1 MTIDIFKNLLLNLSM
16 LVIIAQLLTKTTFVK
31 QFMFAYKTDLKSS
44 LLLAV
49 IFGLISI
56 LSTYTGINVNGAIVN
71 TRVIGVMSGG
81 IIGGPIVGMGAAL
94 IGGVHRYFF
103 DVGGFTAVACAIS
116 TFIEGIIGVMASKY
130 LKRNNW
136 NKGDIFL
143 LAALAEV
150 FQMLIILL
158 VAKPYPDAL
167 AVVKIIAFPMILF
180 NSTGMV
186 IFISVF
192 NSIFIEQDNESAKRI
207 KLAFDISE
215 QCLPF
220 LRKGMYDKD
229 NMNAVSKMILE
240 NSKDGGVVI
249 SDKERI
255 LSYECD
261 VVPLRVDFEEIGLP
275 QIVQTVINEDAVSIA
290 ESAGEDDVFYE
301 QLKKFTIVGAPLHS
315 KGSVVG
321 TILVFT
327 KKFKLSTQTDKDFVD
342 GLSKLFSTQ
351 LELAEAQKQ
360 RELLQKA
367 EFRALQS
374 QINPHFLFN
383 ALNTITSFCREK
395 PDKAREL
402 LIALST
408 YFRNTLNTNQY
419 MINIYDEFAHVDSY
433 LQLEKARFDDR
444 LTLVIDVPT
453 DLCCKVPSF
462 ILQPIVENAVKHG
475 AMKRS
480 TGKVEIRARQTND
493 LVTISVKDSGYGIS
507 QEIIEAL
514 HNDTLDS
521 CKVGL
526 CNVDKRLR
534 SIYGQKYALDISTST
549 SGTEIIIRIP
559 LDKGEEKD
567 EDSNCG

>member
-1 MTIDIFKNLLLNLSM
+1 MTIEIFKNLLLNLSM
-16 LVIIAQLLTKTTFVK
+16 LVIIAQLLTKTTFIK
-31 QFMFAYKTDLKSS
+31 EFMFSYKTDIKSNIA
-44 LLLAV
+44 LAV

-94 IGGVHRYFF
+94 IGGLHRYFF

-116 TFIEGIIGVMASKY
+116 TFVEGMIGVLASKY
-130 LKRNNW
+130 LKKNSW
-136 NKGDIFL
+136 KKSDIFL

-150 FQMLIILL
+150 FQMVIILL

-167 AVVKIIAFPMILF
+167 AVVKIIALPMILF

-220 LRKGMYDKD
+220 LRKGMYAKE
-229 NMNAVSKMILE
+229 NMDTVAKMILQ
-240 NSKDGGVVI
+240 NSNDGGVVI
-249 SDKERI
+249 TDREKI

-261 VVPLRVDFEEIGLP
+261 EVPLQEGMKRFGLP
-275 QIVQTVINEDAVSIA
+275 EIVRTVINEDAVKIA
-290 ESAGEDDVFYE
+290 ESAKEGDAFYE
-301 QLKKFTIVGAPLHS
+301 QLKEFTIVGAPLHS
-315 KGSVVG
+315 KGVVVG

-327 KKFKLSTQTDKDFVD
+327 KKFKLSIQTDKDFVD

-351 LELAEAQKQ
+351 LELSEVQKQ

-367 EFRALQS
+367 EFKALQS

-402 LIALST
+402 LIVLST

-419 MINIYDEFAHVDSY
+419 MIDIYDEFSHVDSY

-444 LTLVIDVPT
+444 LTLQIDVPR
-453 DLCCKVPSF
+453 DLHCKVPSF

-480 TGKVEIRARQTND
+480 SGKVEIKARQTED
-493 LVTISVKDSGYGIS
+493 LVTISVKDSGYGIP
-507 QEIIEAL
+507 QEIIDAL

-534 SIYGQKYALDISTST
+534 SIYGQKYALDISTAET
-549 SGTEIIIRIP
+549 GTEINIRIP
-559 LDKGEEKD
+559 LDKGEERD

>member
-31 QFMFAYKTDLKSS
+31 QFMFAYKTDLKSNIA
-44 LLLAV
+44 LAV
-49 IFGLISI
+49 IFGLISV

-81 IIGGPIVGMGAAL
+81 IIGGPIVGMGAAI
-94 IGGVHRYFF
+94 IGGLHRYFF

-116 TFIEGIIGVMASKY
+116 TFVEGIIGVLASKY
-130 LKRNNW
+130 LKKNNW
-136 NKGDIFL
+136 KTSDIFL

-150 FQMLIILL
+150 FQMVIILW
-158 VAKPYPDAL
+158 VAQPYADAL

-180 NSTGMV
+180 NSLGMV

-220 LRKGMYDKD
+220 LRKGMYDKE
-229 NMNAVSKMILE
+229 NMNAVAKMILE

-249 SDKERI
+249 TDRDKI
-255 LSYECD
+255 LCYECD
-261 VVPLRVDFEEIGLP
+261 EVPLRADFKDGNLP
-275 QIVQTVINEDAVSIA
+275 QIVQMVINDDAVRIA
-290 ESAGEDDVFYE
+290 ETAAEEDIFFE
-301 QLKKFTIVGAPLHS
+301 HLKKFTIVGAPLHS
-315 KGSVVG
+315 KGQVVG
-321 TILVFT
+321 VILVFT
-327 KKFKLSTQTDKDFVD
+327 KKFKLSVQTDRDFVD

-367 EFRALQS
+367 EFKALQS

-383 ALNTITSFCREK
+383 ALNTIISFCREK

-402 LIALST
+402 LVALST
-408 YFRNTLNTNQY
+408 YFRNTLNTNHY
-419 MINIYDEFAHVDSY
+419 MIDIYDEFSHVDAY

-444 LTLVIDVPT
+444 LTLVIDVPANL
-453 DLCCKVPSF
+453 DCKVPSF

-480 TGKVEIRARQTND
+480 TGKVEIKVMQTED
-493 LVTISVKDSGYGIS
+493 LVTISVKDSGYGIP
-507 QEIIEAL
+507 QEIIYAL

-521 CKVGL
+521 SRVGL
-526 CNVDKRLR
+526 SNVDKRLR
-534 SIYGQKYALDISTST
+534 SIYGQKYALDIKSSV

-559 LDKGEEKD
+559 LGEGAERN
-567 EDSNCG
+567 EDCYCG

>member
-150 FQMLIILL
+150 FQMVIILL

-249 SDKERI
+249 TDRERI

-275 QIVQTVINEDAVSIA
+275 QIVQTVINEGAVSIA

>member
-31 QFMFAYKTDLKSS
+31 QFLFAYKTDFKSGI
-44 LLLAV
+44 LLAV

-81 IIGGPIVGMGAAL
+81 IIGGPVVGMGAAL
-94 IGGVHRYFF
+94 IGGLHRYFF
-103 DVGGFTAVACAIS
+103 DVGGFTAAACAIS
-116 TFIEGIIGVMASKY
+116 TFIEGIIGVLASKY
-130 LKRNNW
+130 LKKNNW
-136 NKGDIFL
+136 NKSAIFL

-150 FQMLIILL
+150 FQMVIILL
-158 VAKPYPDAL
+158 VAKPYADAL

-215 QCLPF
+215 RCLPF

-249 SDKERI
+249 TDREKI

-261 VVPLRVDFEEIGLP
+261 VVPLRKDFKEIGLP
-275 QIVQTVINEDAVSIA
+275 QIVQTVIKEGAVSIA
-290 ESAGEDDVFYE
+290 ESSAEDDVFYE
-301 QLKKFTIVGAPLHS
+301 QLKKFTIVGAPLYS

-321 TILVFT
+321 TVLVFT
-327 KKFKLSTQTDKDFVD
+327 KKFKLSTQTDIDFVD

-367 EFRALQS
+367 EFKALQS

-419 MINIYDEFAHVDSY
+419 MIDIYDEFAHVDSY

-444 LTLVIDVPT
+444 LTLVIDVPR

-480 TGKVEIRARQTND
+480 TGKVEIKARQTID

-534 SIYGQKYALDISTST
+534 SIYGQKYALDIRTST
-549 SGTEIIIRIP
+549 LGTEIIIRIP
-559 LDKGEEKD
+559 LDKEEEKD

>member
-150 FQMLIILL
+150 FQMVIILL

-249 SDKERI
+249 TDRERI

>member
-1 MTIDIFKNLLLNLSM
+1 MALYIFKNLLLNLSM
-16 LVIIAQLLTKTTFVK
+16 LVIIAHILTKTTFVK
-31 QFMFAYKTDLKSS
+31 QFMFAYKTDLKSN
-44 LLLAV
+44 LVLAV
-49 IFGLISI
+49 IFGLISV
-56 LSTYTGINVNGAIVN
+56 LSTYTGIDVNGAIVN

-94 IGGVHRYFF
+94 IGGLHRYFF

-116 TFIEGIIGVMASKY
+116 TFVEGILGVLASKH
-130 LKRNNW
+130 LKRNQW
-136 NKGDIFL
+136 KKSDIFL

-150 FQMLIILL
+150 FQMVIILL
-158 VAKPYPDAL
+158 VAKPYREAL
-167 AVVKIIAFPMILF
+167 AVVEIISVPMILF
-180 NSTGMV
+180 NSIGMV

-207 KLAFDISE
+207 KQAFNISE
-215 QCLPF
+215 RCLPF
-220 LRKGMYDKD
+220 LRKGMYDQK
-229 NMNAVSKMILE
+229 NMDRVVQMILE
-240 NSKDGGVVI
+240 NSKDGGVAI
-249 SDKERI
+249 TDREKI
-255 LSYECD
+255 LSYQCED
-261 VVPLRVDFEEIGLP
+261 VPLKEEILKSGLP
-275 QIVQTVINEDAVSIA
+275 QIVQRVILEDAVRVA
-290 ESAGEDDVFYE
+290 EASEETDIFHE
-301 QLKKFTIVGAPLHS
+301 HLKKFTVVGAPLHS
-315 KGSVVG
+315 KGQVVG
-321 TILVFT
+321 AILVFT
-327 KKFKLSTQTDKDFVD
+327 KKFKLSIQTDKDFVD

-351 LELAEAQKQ
+351 LELVEAQKQ

-402 LIALST
+402 LIVLST

-419 MINIYDEFAHVDSY
+419 MIDIYDEFSHVDSY

-444 LTLVIDVPT
+444 LTLIIDVPT
-453 DLCCKVPSF
+453 TLNCKVPSF

-480 TGKVEIRARQTND
+480 TGRVEIKAVQTED
-493 LVTISVKDSGYGIS
+493 LVIITVKDSGYGIP
-507 QEIIEAL
+507 QEIIDAL
-514 HNDTLDS
+514 RNDTLDS

-526 CNVDKRLR
+526 SNVDKRLR
-534 SIYGQKYALDISTST
+534 SIYGQEYGLAINTST
-549 SGTEIIIRIP
+549 SGTEITIKIP
-559 LDKGEEKD
+559 LNKGEERN